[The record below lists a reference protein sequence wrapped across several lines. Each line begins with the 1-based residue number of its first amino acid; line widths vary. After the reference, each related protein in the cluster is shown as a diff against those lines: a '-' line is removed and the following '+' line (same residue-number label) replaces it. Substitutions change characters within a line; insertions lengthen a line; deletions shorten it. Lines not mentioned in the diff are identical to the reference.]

1 MSRSPFFFVERFN
14 KYTNKYELQH
24 PKVWNY
30 NHTKEELADLY
41 PYNGNHELF
50 SIVEE
55 TGYFPKMQGIHLG
68 LPNDVSEKI
77 KTEFEKCQE
86 DDFTA
91 VRARWFTYADMY
103 IYFLKNPSITVN
115 EDEDENKN
123 ETNPIQSLM
132 DRVNCFLEVMDE
144 WDWEDDYSLIRIV
157 YWIY

>member
-14 KYTNKYELQH
+14 KYTNKYELEH

-55 TGYFPKMQGIHLG
+55 TGYFSKMQGIHLG
-68 LPNDVSEKI
+68 LPNDVNEKI
-77 KTEFEKCQE
+77 KTEYEKCQE
-86 DDFTA
+86 DDFTTT
-91 VRARWFTYADMY
+91 VRWFTYADMY
-103 IYFLKNPSITVN
+103 IYLLKNPLVTI
-115 EDEDENKN
+115 DEDEK
-123 ETNPIQSLM
+123 EPNPVQSLK
-132 DRVNCFLEVMDE
+132 DRIDCFLEVMDG